1 MYLNRRQNEV
11 PYTSSKFSAMSN
23 EEETDV
29 GQLWFCLMYITPDL
43 FNNTNKTLEF
53 ITDELRKFL

>member
-1 MYLNRRQNEV
+1 
-11 PYTSSKFSAMSN
+11 MSN

-43 FNNTNKTLEF
+43 FNNTNE
-53 ITDELRKFL
+53 ILRIHFRCIKQVYNSGYLFEKY

>member
-1 MYLNRRQNEV
+1 
-11 PYTSSKFSAMSN
+11 MSN